1 MHHLSALE
9 FHDADHIEGLA
20 VIGHHEFGDPEITFA
35 KHAPHREAFRV
46 RLRGARRLNVV
57 PAADALTR
65 LRIVEN
71 CVITVD
77 LVFCREVIGV
87 GCRPVTPQRGLYIVV
102 PHRRHSSPTT
112 HVSPRKVRRM
122 ATGRRSCRS
131 KITDRSATIGRMPR
145 PANPE
150 VRKNLL
156 AAGLDLVH
164 ARGFAA
170 SGVKD
175 ITDAAGVPKGAVY
188 AYFPSKE
195 AFAAAILEHYW
206 ADIETRLLPI
216 LYADG
221 SAQERITQFFHRLAD
236 DHEAGDFLLGCL
248 VGNMSLELGGSSELV
263 RAELV
268 GILDRWDGALAACV
282 RSGQQG
288 SGDVRGDLD
297 PGELAAQLIE
307 AWEGAALRGK
317 VTRSRIPYDRF
328 EAVTVPALLH

>member
-1 MHHLSALE
+1 
-9 FHDADHIEGLA
+9 
-20 VIGHHEFGDPEITFA
+20 
-35 KHAPHREAFRV
+35 
-46 RLRGARRLNVV
+46 
-57 PAADALTR
+57 
-65 LRIVEN
+65 
-71 CVITVD
+71 
-77 LVFCREVIGV
+77 
-87 GCRPVTPQRGLYIVV
+87 
-102 PHRRHSSPTT
+102 
-112 HVSPRKVRRM
+112 
-122 ATGRRSCRS
+122 
-131 KITDRSATIGRMPR
+131 MPR

-164 ARGFAA
+164 ERGFAA

-175 ITDAAGVPKGAVY
+175 ITDAAGVPKGSFY

-195 AFAAAILEHYW
+195 AFAAAIVEHYW

-216 LYADG
+216 LDADG